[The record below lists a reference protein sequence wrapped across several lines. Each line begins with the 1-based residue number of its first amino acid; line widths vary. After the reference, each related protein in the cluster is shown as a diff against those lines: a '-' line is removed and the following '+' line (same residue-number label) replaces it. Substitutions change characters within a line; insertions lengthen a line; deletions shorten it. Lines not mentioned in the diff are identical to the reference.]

1 MENETLTPWIEHRT
15 VGKKWKP
22 CTYLLCKAPTTV
34 SLPTSGNIAD
44 TCDISASLGIR
55 RPGDDPSRPVSSL
68 TQSRITDV
76 VPPLE
81 LSPLPLAERRAAD
94 EELRRAVVIG
104 PSSSS
109 MAPPAWGTEAAGVLE
124 PSWRARLVLLGGRV
138 VPITYG
144 ATLDERRINHGGS

>member
-1 MENETLTPWIEHRT
+1 MGSETLTPRIEHRM
-15 VGKKWKP
+15 VGEKWKP
-22 CTYLLCKAPTTV
+22 RAYLLCKAPTTV

-55 RPGDDPSRPVSSL
+55 TPGDDPSRPVNSL

-81 LSPLPLAERRAAD
+81 LSPLPPVERRVVG

-109 MAPPAWGTEAAGVLE
+109 MTPLARDMETSDDPVPP
-124 PSWRARLVLLGGRV
+124 PRARLVRLGGRV
-138 VPITYG
+138 DPITYG
-144 ATLDERRINHGGS
+144 ARPDERRINHGGS